1 MIKQAFLAILNMYKR
16 LISPLLGNHCRFSPS
31 CSTYTYEAIERHGV
45 CKGIFLGTRRLCKCH
60 PLHPGGID
68 DVPETFEVNIKW
80 IRKG

>member
-1 MIKQAFLAILNMYKR
+1 MIKQVSLVILKMYKR

-31 CSTYTYEAIERHGV
+31 CSTYTYEAVERHGV
-45 CKGIFLGTRRLCKCH
+45 CKGIFLGARRLCKCH

-68 DVPETFEVNIKW
+68 NVPETFEVNIKW